1 METRQIQTLIPK
13 RLKQLESAIKGDIV
27 SISEHDDRT
36 RYRNHWAVFLESK
49 DGKDKFIVQ
58 HKIEDINAVAV
69 YSSERQ
75 THQYDE
81 VLGVI
86 LSREREFILVGPQKD
101 NYTQLVDML
110 KNAELWVA

>member
-1 METRQIQTLIPK
+1 MKTKQIQTLIPK
-13 RLKQLESAIKGDIV
+13 RLNQLESATKGDIV
-27 SISEHDDRT
+27 CISEYDDRT
-36 RYRNHWAVFLESK
+36 MYKTHWAVFLESK

-58 HKIEDINAVAV
+58 HKVEDINAVAV

-86 LSREREFILVGPQKD
+86 LSREREFELISPNKD
-101 NYTQLVDML
+101 NYISLVDML
-110 KNAELWVA
+110 KNAELWEN